1 MIRFFSSLRL
11 TFVLLVMLV
20 ILLWMGTVFS
30 LFPDLKDGIELM
42 NDVLIYQW
50 FFTAWQTGWILP
62 SWFLAIC
69 IVAGL
74 LFVNTLVCSVTK
86 QLVTALKVA
95 TLRRWSF
102 FMVHIFFLVVL
113 FCHGISLITGH
124 KTSNIELFEGDT
136 HQIGTLTV
144 QVQGITFSDDSE
156 FLKLGP
162 RKSRELMTRDK
173 FHRTANF
180 AELRVTDGDTPL
192 VSGRVMMLS
201 PLKQGMSRFT
211 LTKFIYGRG
220 DHEGEIGI
228 NLNVTQNAFTQL
240 FFIIYALMIFSLVCF
255 IAITWTPQGRKER
268 FHEPE
273 TVD

>member
-1 MIRFFSSLRL
+1 MIRFFSSIRL
-11 TFVLLVMLV
+11 TFILLVMLV
-20 ILLWMGTVFS
+20 FLLWMGTVFS
-30 LFPDLKDGIELM
+30 LFPDLKDGIQLM

-50 FFTAWQTGWILP
+50 FFSAWHDGWILP
-62 SWFLAIC
+62 VWFLAIC
-69 IVAGL
+69 VVAGL

-113 FCHGISLITGH
+113 FCHGISLVAGH
-124 KTSNIELFEGDT
+124 KTSNIELFEGDV
-136 HQIGTLTV
+136 HQIGSLTV

-180 AELRVTDGDTPL
+180 AELRVTEGDKPA

-201 PLKQGMSRFT
+201 PLKWGITRCT

-220 DHEGEIGI
+220 SHEGEIGI
-228 NLNVTQNAFTQL
+228 SLNVTRNAFTQL
-240 FFIIYALMIFSLVCF
+240 FFVIYALMIFSLVCF
-255 IAITWTPQGRKER
+255 IVITWTPQGRKG
-268 FHEPE
+268 
-273 TVD
+273 VIQ